1 MTSKIVVNN
10 IESDSGISSITFNSN
25 VQRGSSNFHSVGVE
39 VAGVNVLG
47 ADTPIGT
54 GSTIYD
60 DGGARFSGIVTATT
74 FSGSGA
80 NLTSL
85 PAANLTGTLPA
96 ISGTNLT
103 GLTAGI
109 TMADAWVQSTSYTKS
124 GGMADVTANWV
135 RHSNGASYIGH
146 IGSSLM
152 AESSGVFTFPT
163 TGIYMVTS
171 TLAGRTDGG
180 YASYAG
186 MRQYYSGN
194 SGSSYNVVASGYDH
208 GDRASAHFVSN
219 QTVLYDITDVS
230 IARIKF
236 DIENSHAI
244 KVFGNSVNRNTG
256 ATFIRLG
263 DT

>member
-10 IESDSGISSITFNSN
+10 IESDSGISSVTFTSDI
-25 VQRGSSNFHSVGVE
+25 E
-39 VAGVNVLG
+39 LG
-47 ADTPIGT
+47 TKNLKGHNLEST
-54 GSTIYD
+54 GI
-60 DGGARFSGIVTATT
+60 ITATT

-85 PAANLTGTLPA
+85 PAAQLTGTVADARISTLTASKLSGALPA
-96 ISGTNLT
+96 ISGANLT
-103 GLTAGI
+103 GLIAGI
-109 TMADAWVQSTSYTKS
+109 TMADAWVLSSSYDKS
-124 GGMADVTANWV
+124 GGAADITANWV

-152 AESSGVFTFPT
+152 AESSGIFTFPT

-171 TLAGRTDGG
+171 TLAARTDGG

-230 IARIKF
+230 IARVKF